1 MWLLPEDQVDLSELE
16 GRKFTCIDGCGLCC
30 LCQPELLPNE
40 EKLFRSKFPD
50 MVVLKNEPHR
60 HYAMA
65 MKKGMGSCAFLNDRR
80 CKVYNERPH
89 FCQEF
94 PFHIHVGIR
103 AQVQLDLSCRGAWV
117 SDGEDARA
125 VGAKMAE
132 DARAA
137 ILHTLYDSKRV
148 YREFFDN
155 CHDNGIDPDPEP
167 IQALVRERIVKM
179 TYLPYLAAVLEGSA
193 EDEEQIDLK
202 KLRVPNELDKSAMK
216 ELESAALEGANESLG
231 APNAFDAPVYCD
243 EANRWNVFL
252 SEHGRFEQY
261 VIKDS
266 GDLDHIRTVDPN
278 AVRLLVP
285 DESGRKVLA
294 DYIRVL
300 NNRDSIVGS
309 AYYLVDE
316 YEYED
321 YFPNVYTGVLST
333 SILDL
338 LWRASL
344 IAHVKGTKLDAVGV
358 REGII
363 YYDMDRLDGP
373 SIGAFI

>member
-1 MWLLPEDQVDLSELE
+1 
-16 GRKFTCIDGCGLCC
+16 
-30 LCQPELLPNE
+30 
-40 EKLFRSKFPD
+40 
-50 MVVLKNEPHR
+50 
-60 HYAMA
+60 
-65 MKKGMGSCAFLNDRR
+65 
-80 CKVYNERPH
+80 
-89 FCQEF
+89 
-94 PFHIHVGIR
+94 
-103 AQVQLDLSCRGAWV
+103 
-117 SDGEDARA
+117 
-125 VGAKMAE
+125 MAE
-132 DARAA
+132 DAKTA
-137 ILHTLYDSKRV
+137 IMHTLYDSKRV

-155 CHDNGIDPDPEP
+155 CHENGIDPDPEP
-167 IQALVRERIVKM
+167 IQALVRERIEKM